1 MSRLIVR
8 KLYGLIDANLDTILE
23 TIRENI
29 AACLESGTFNN
40 LNPPPYG
47 RVKVINIVTG
57 AQIFKP
63 LAVLMSEY
71 GLFYSR

>member
-1 MSRLIVR
+1 MVS
-8 KLYGLIDANLDTILE
+8 KLYGLIDANLDIILY

-29 AACLESGTFNN
+29 AACLESGTFSSRSP
-40 LNPPPYG
+40 LPYG
-47 RVKVINIVTG
+47 RVKVVDIVTG

-71 GLFYSR
+71 VLFYLR